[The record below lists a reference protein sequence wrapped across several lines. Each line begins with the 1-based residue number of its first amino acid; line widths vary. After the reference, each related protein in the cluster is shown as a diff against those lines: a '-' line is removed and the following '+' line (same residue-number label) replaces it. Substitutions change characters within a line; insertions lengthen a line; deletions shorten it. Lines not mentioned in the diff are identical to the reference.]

1 MRTKPPPLCK
11 LALSKKL
18 LRYHKSVHTGKE
30 TTYFIQLDKFCILS
44 PVWTRESCVLETHMN
59 LDGWRKQLR
68 AVRRSDDI
76 NVASEAVLVSRAF
89 RLFLTVISLS
99 GRYK

>member
-1 MRTKPPPLCK
+1 
-11 LALSKKL
+11 
-18 LRYHKSVHTGKE
+18 
-30 TTYFIQLDKFCILS
+30 
-44 PVWTRESCVLETHMN
+44 MN

-76 NVASEAVLVSRAF
+76 NVASKAVLVSRAF